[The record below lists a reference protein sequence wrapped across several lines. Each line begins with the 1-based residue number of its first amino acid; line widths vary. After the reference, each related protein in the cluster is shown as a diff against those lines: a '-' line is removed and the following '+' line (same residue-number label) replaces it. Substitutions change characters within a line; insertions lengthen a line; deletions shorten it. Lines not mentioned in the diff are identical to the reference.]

1 MDNNFKMKNMK
12 VYKMSLT
19 TLSPIFIGSGEVL
32 NKSSYFSS
40 DKEVNVIDEE
50 KLIKA
55 LYSRRGLFEE
65 FISDCSSGNFSL
77 TTFLDD
83 RLPHYK
89 KMDIAKYKLISHS
102 NILTNNIFKGR
113 VVKKLNDINVFIKS
127 SEGKPYIP
135 GSSIKGAIRTALI
148 ASEIRKNKDRYINY
162 FNSKKNLK
170 ELKDLEDKALS
181 NISNEILNNTN
192 FQFTDDDYKYFKDR
206 PNLLFKHLIISD
218 SDEVPLEKLFVGK
231 QHDFTT
237 KGNKV
242 NELPIFMEFI
252 KPLTTFYFTISIDK
266 TIVDYFDMTAIEKK
280 LNTYFR
286 QYFNSIEALHTLFV
300 NSNKD
305 KKYTLWSIEENHKP
319 NILLGGHDGYFA
331 KNIIYSLCKFKDT
344 GVDKQKII
352 DLLKKHF
359 TKHDHIKHDNIMS
372 PRTMKLTM
380 FNNELYNIG
389 VCNIKVEKELC

>member
-148 ASEIRKNKDRYINY
+148 ASEIRKNKRDLLITGLLIS
-162 FNSKKNLK
+162 FGLISGCSDQSVHKQSSQIKEIASKEEWNQ
-170 ELKDLEDKALS
+170 
-181 NISNEILNNTN
+181 N
-192 FQFTDDDYKYFKDR
+192 
-206 PNLLFKHLIISD
+206 
-218 SDEVPLEKLFVGK
+218 
-231 QHDFTT
+231 
-237 KGNKV
+237 
-242 NELPIFMEFI
+242 I
-252 KPLTTFYFTISIDK
+252 KPND
-266 TIVDYFDMTAIEKK
+266 IVI
-280 LNTYFR
+280 
-286 QYFNSIEALHTLFV
+286 TLGAGTV
-300 NSNKD
+300 TEIGSM
-305 KKYTLWSIEENHKP
+305 
-319 NILLGGHDGYFA
+319 
-331 KNIIYSLCKFKDT
+331 
-344 GVDKQKII
+344 
-352 DLLKKHF
+352 LLK
-359 TKHDHIKHDNIMS
+359 
-372 PRTMKLTM
+372 
-380 FNNELYNIG
+380 
-389 VCNIKVEKELC
+389 